1 MSVACLMMAASCEK
15 DGKGDSQTPEAPVIT
30 VAEGIKTAGSDLI
43 LRADGIDADAKF
55 YLQAGEKRID
65 IEAEVSASGATV
77 KLPYNLGEYT
87 LYVEQEGAS
96 YEAGKITI
104 AVTDVVLPSDAVSS
118 GEEIV
123 IKGNGFASD
132 AVIIIGGKDA
142 DSSAVPTE
150 VTLTVPELEAGTYTV
165 SVKQVGT
172 EQILSESFV
181 VGKSKIITSYQI
193 GMDTG
198 DGFMAFTEYTMS
210 YDNGAPSSFS
220 YIDLMNEVALTA
232 QITISDNA
240 YTFTPDEGNPWTF
253 NIKDEKVENIVLGG
267 TAYAWTY
274 DGKNH
279 LTSFYVDSIEPY
291 DIAWDGNNVNLG
303 MYVYSDSFEYKNRTK
318 SDIALLNT
326 LSAIGIE
333 DGVDYILIAAILGGW
348 CGEVS
353 AELPSHTYAQ
363 NPDGSFG
370 EVPFAYTTD
379 EDGYVETVLD
389 PSSYMTF
396 KFIYE

>member
-104 AVTDVVLPSDAVSS
+104 AVTDVVLPADAVSS

-132 AVIIIGGKDA
+132 AVIVIDGKEA

-181 VGKSKIITSYQI
+181 VGKSKIMTSYQI
-193 GMDTG
+193 GMADG
-198 DGFMAFTEYTMS
+198 DEFMVFGEYTFAYENGVPVS
-210 YDNGAPSSFS
+210 YEFS
-220 YIDLMNEVALTA
+220 DGSA
-232 QITISDNA
+232 QISVSGNI
-240 YTFTPDEGNPWTF
+240 YTFTSEEVDSWSFTIENG
-253 NIKDEKVENIVLGG
+253 KVANVILGG
-267 TAYAWTY
+267 QPYSWTY
-274 DGKNH
+274 DSQNH
-279 LTSFYVDSIEPY
+279 LIDFYVDNGDSYPM
-291 DIAWDGNNVNLG
+291 AWEGNNFNIG
-303 MYVYSDSFEYKNRTK
+303 MYAYSSPVAYKNKTK
-318 SDIALLNT
+318 SDIALLAS
-326 LSAIGIE
+326 LPGLGIAE
-333 DGVDYILIAAILGGW
+333 CDYILVAAVLGGW

-353 AELPSHTYAQ
+353 AELPSHTYT
-363 NPDGSFG
+363 DGG
-370 EVPFAYTTD
+370 DGNYVEIPFDYTADT
-379 EDGYVETVLD
+379 EGYVETVLD

>member
-15 DGKGDSQTPEAPVIT
+15 DGNGDSQTPEVPVIT

-55 YLQAGEKRID
+55 YLQSGENRID

-104 AVTDVVLPSDAVSS
+104 AVTDVVLPADAVSS

-132 AVIIIGGKDA
+132 AVIVIGGKDA

-172 EQILSESFV
+172 EQSL
-181 VGKSKIITSYQI
+181 GKLIVAVKTVRTKIGIQ
-193 GMDTG
+193 MDMMG
-198 DGFMAFTEYTMS
+198 DGTLMEIYSCTAGYNDNDEPVSLAVYNSQLEEYGNYS
-210 YDNGAPSSFS
+210 Y
-220 YIDLMNEVALTA
+220 L
-232 QITISDNA
+232 ITKKENV
-240 YTFTPDEGNPWTF
+240 YTFEGDMVSWSFTIEDGRVKTF
-253 NIKDEKVENIVLGG
+253 
-267 TAYAWTY
+267 TY
-274 DGKNH
+274 DGEDYDWVYNEDGQ
-279 LTSFYVDSIEPY
+279 LTSFYVDAEGAY
-291 DIAWDGNNVNLG
+291 KIAYADGN
-303 MYVYSDSFEYKNRTK
+303 YKQSVPGNEQVTK
-318 SDIALLNT
+318 SDEIDVT
-326 LSAIGIE
+326 LVSEKWMEIDMNSEIYYAAVLFGWAGKPSKNYPSEIEFGPIEYTFDNGYVTSAETEMSAIICE
-333 DGVDYILIAAILGGW
+333 Y
-348 CGEVS
+348 
-353 AELPSHTYAQ
+353 
-363 NPDGSFG
+363 
-370 EVPFAYTTD
+370 
-379 EDGYVETVLD
+379 
-389 PSSYMTF
+389 
-396 KFIYE
+396 K

>member
-132 AVIIIGGKDA
+132 AVIVIGGKDA
-142 DSSAVPTE
+142 ASSAVSTE

-172 EQILSESFV
+172 EQIFE
-181 VGKSKIITSYQI
+181 GKIIVKAVVKKRLVRFEMTEMGEFAVTYNGSEPATFDGVEIIKDGNVYNFADFGFSFI
-193 GMDTG
+193 VNDNKISEIDIDGDVYPWEYDG
-198 DGFMAFTEYTMS
+198 NGYLSLANGIEDEYAVFVDDNGNYIVDGFACE
-210 YDNGAPSSFS
+210 N
-220 YIDLMNEVALTA
+220 LNLK
-232 QITISDNA
+232 NN
-240 YTFTPDEGNPWTF
+240 PD
-253 NIKDEKVENIVLGG
+253 
-267 TAYAWTY
+267 A
-274 DGKNH
+274 
-279 LTSFYVDSIEPY
+279 
-291 DIAWDGNNVNLG
+291 NV
-303 MYVYSDSFEYKNRTK
+303 
-318 SDIALLNT
+318 DIALLNGAF
-326 LSAIGIE
+326 LSGDNA
-333 DGVDYILIAAILGGW
+333 YIAAVMLGWTGNNSANILSGIL
-348 CGEVS
+348 S
-353 AELPSHTYAQ
+353 QDAEG
-363 NPDGSFG
+363 N
-370 EVPFAYTTD
+370 EIVIPFEYEFD
-379 EDGYVETVLD
+379 EDGYVTSCTCDEMMMQFLYTWEIV
-389 PSSYMTF
+389 
-396 KFIYE
+396 E

>member
-104 AVTDVVLPSDAVSS
+104 AVTDVVLPADAVSS

-132 AVIIIGGKDA
+132 AVIVIGGKDA

-181 VGKSKIITSYQI
+181 VGKSKIMTSYQI
-193 GMDTG
+193 GMADG
-198 DGFMAFTEYTMS
+198 DEFMAFTEYTIS
-210 YDNGAPSSFS
+210 YNNGTPASFS
-220 YIDLMNEVALTA
+220 YVNLMTEIELTA
-232 QITISDNA
+232 QIAISGNA
-240 YTFTPDEGNPWTF
+240 YTFTPDGAEPWTF
-253 NIKDEKVENIVLGG
+253 NIKDGKVENVILGG
-267 TAYAWTY
+267 EEYAWTY
-274 DGKNH
+274 DSRNH
-279 LTSFYVDSIEPY
+279 LVDFYVDNGDSYQMIWE
-291 DIAWDGNNVNLG
+291 DNNFNMG
-303 MYVYSDSFEYKNRTK
+303 MYAYSSPVAYKNKTK
-318 SDIALLNT
+318 SDIAILNS
-326 LSAIGIE
+326 LMAIDIE
-333 DGVDYILIAAILGGW
+333 ECDYILVAAVLGGW

-353 AELPSHTYAQ
+353 AELPSHTYT
-363 NPDGSFG
+363 DGG
-370 EVPFAYTTD
+370 DGNYVEIPFDYTADT
-379 EDGYVETVLD
+379 EGYVETVLD